1 MPKIFV
7 IIQILSLG
15 FLASCILPLQPND
28 TKVVPV
34 VAPQIV
40 TGSITVK
47 PLPVKSRTLF
57 LARGTEPFWA
67 LEQTAT
73 GAKFSR
79 PDADG
84 VAEIWYSSI
93 ETSSGASIIIVG
105 TPISIGLPLRAVI
118 TPHTCS
124 DGMSDI
130 VYHHTVLVTVGPEKL
145 SGCAD

>member
-1 MPKIFV
+1 MPKILV

-34 VAPQIV
+34 VTPQII
-40 TGSITVK
+40 TGAIIVN
-47 PLPVKSRTLF
+47 PPPVKNRTLF

-84 VAEIWYSSI
+84 VAEIWYSSV
-93 ETSSGASIIIVG
+93 ETSSGTSIIIVG

-124 DGMSDI
+124 DGMSDT
-130 VYHHTVLVTVGPEKL
+130 VYNHTVLVTLGSENL